1 MINWTC
7 PKGAGLPFF
16 VSVWFQLLFHSPH
29 RGTFHLSLTVL
40 VHYRSQRVFSLAS
53 IVEAYSHKISR
64 VVWYLRNTVAKTNS
78 FLLRGYH
85 RLWPAFPDRS
95 DKNWFFYFDPDCKI
109 ADIFLP
115 PKRAKE
121 RRQYPRNPLLSLGLH
136 PSLNKEVEATEFR
149 LFPVR
154 SPLLRECSPNK
165 FGASFLF
172 LWILRCFNSPGAFH
186 YSMDSNNDSI
196 IFNYTGL
203 PHSEILGSTV
213 GCHLP
218 EAYRR
223 LPRPSSAL
231 CAKASTIRPWLDK
244 KL

>member
-109 ADIFLP
+109 AEIFL
-115 PKRAKE
+115 
-121 RRQYPRNPLLSLGLH
+121 
-136 PSLNKEVEATEFR
+136 
-149 LFPVR
+149 
-154 SPLLRECSPNK
+154 SPNLGERK
-165 FGASFLF
+165 KTVSSKPPAV
-172 LWILRCFNSPGAFH
+172 I
-186 YSMDSNNDSI
+186 
-196 IFNYTGL
+196 GL
-203 PHSEILGSTV
+203 TPF
-213 GCHLP
+213 P
-218 EAYRR
+218 Q
-223 LPRPSSAL
+223 
-231 CAKASTIRPWLDK
+231 
-244 KL
+244 